1 MDKVY
6 SLKPGFMCRPG
17 LQPLMMSGDGGWPQW
32 GLVRLRTHFLKQWKQ
47 ALRAAGRTAP
57 PTATG
62 RRRAPSRSGNFPSL
76 ALGQSTV
83 KLLAWDVRVFFIIII
98 LHPKHKINHTYS
110 TWFYATTDHK
120 NFFLPFLFLL
130 CPLWISQNWEITRF
144 PNTSNPRKATI
155 IPNSFNFFALLT
167 TGIVHGVQD
176 KHEHL

>member
-83 KLLAWDVRVFFIIII
+83 KLLAWDVSFFFIIII
-98 LHPKHKINHTYS
+98 LHPKRKINHTYS
-110 TWFYATTDHK
+110 TLFYATTDHK
-120 NFFLPFLFLL
+120 NLFLPFLFLL